1 MYILNKKRIYLIFSC
16 LILSTIVFQIAGTNN
31 IQLQQTVAL
40 PVNNKTIIIDAGHR
54 TEKTGGAVAKDGTTE
69 ADINLKIALKVQNL
83 LEQAGSN
90 VILTRSDENGIYDL
104 DKTTLRQKKIS
115 DIKNRVK
122 IGNESGADIFV
133 SIHLNKIPQEQY
145 WGWQTFYK
153 DGNEEGKK
161 LAESLQ
167 NGLNETIQKE
177 NKREAHKIGNVYIIE
192 NVEIPTSI
200 VECGFL
206 SNSEELELLKT
217 DEYQDQLAWGIYVG
231 IMDYFL
237 E

>member
-1 MYILNKKRIYLIFSC
+1 M
-16 LILSTIVFQIAGTNN
+16 A
-31 IQLQQTVAL
+31 A
-40 PVNNKTIIIDAGHR
+40 
-54 TEKTGGAVAKDGTTE
+54 KTGGAVATDGTTE
-69 ADINLKIALKVQNL
+69 ADINLSIALKVQNL

-104 DKTTLRQKKIS
+104 DKQTLRQKKVS

-122 IGNESGADIFV
+122 IGNESEADIFV
-133 SIHLNKIPQEQY
+133 SIHLNKIPQQQY
-145 WGWQTFYK
+145 WGWQTFFK
-153 DGNEEGKK
+153 EGSEESKK

-167 NGLNETIQKE
+167 NGLNQTIQKE
-177 NKREAHKIGNVYIIE
+177 NNRQSLKINNIYIID
-192 NVEIPTSI
+192 NVEIPTTI

-206 SNSEELELLKT
+206 SNPEELKLLQT
-217 DEYQDQLAWGIYVG
+217 EEYQDKIAWGIYVG